1 MSLFTRRHSVRRV
14 LSLTIAS
21 LAVTAPLASATTPEF
36 SSADR
41 ALQTITAGSS
51 GNFATETA
59 GLRAF
64 FGGSAGPAI
73 VIAHPFVA
81 VGGRADAGELW
92 VLPASGT
99 GSSPISGASLALHVV
114 GGARFRIGADVI
126 DAGDVNGDG
135 RSDLLATAPRKGV
148 AGYKTP
154 GSAFVIYGRS
164 SGGTID
170 LSAPPVGYGFEIK
183 GISDTAYGTGTGNAT
198 SGDFT
203 GDGLSDIALV
213 GGYWKKG
220 GFNYSTAIYL
230 IKGARS
236 SSTVDLQKL
245 SSSRGLKL
253 VSFPTPAIPTVASA
267 GDANGDGRPDLAVGA
282 PHINLLGA
290 KYPVSA
296 AYVLFTPTRLKT
308 TALPTVGS
316 TGYRISGYA
325 GPGTWAPVI
334 TSLGDANG
342 DGKGDIATITDSG
355 GLGSSG
361 GGRATVVFGSASTQ
375 TVNAS
380 SPGNRGYVVRATAPG
395 GGLSRMFDAIASAG
409 DANGDGKADL
419 LIRELV
425 STPGAS
431 KPQSLIL
438 LTGRSA
444 GSAGIAP
451 LDAGLL
457 TSPDARIVIPDIACA
472 ADNVTTGFAHSFG
485 ELPNSSGKFLIGS
498 LGATECSDRVEVVS
512 VR

>member
-1 MSLFTRRHSVRRV
+1 MSFSARRHQVRRV
-14 LSLTIAS
+14 VFILIAGF
-21 LAVTAPLASATTPEF
+21 PLIAQPARASTPEF

-41 ALQTITAGSS
+41 AVQTITAGTN
-51 GNFATETA
+51 GNLASETA
-59 GLRAF
+59 GLKTF
-64 FGGSAGPAI
+64 FGQSSGPAI
-73 VIAHPFVA
+73 AISHPYVS
-81 VGGRADAGELW
+81 VLGRPDAGELW
-92 VLPASGT
+92 VLQASGA
-99 GSSPISGASLALHVV
+99 GASPISGVSPALHVI
-114 GGARFRIGADVI
+114 GGARFRIGADLLDV
-126 DAGDVNGDG
+126 GDVNGDG

-164 SGGTID
+164 NGGTID
-170 LSAPPVGYGFEIK
+170 LTSPAAGYGFEIK
-183 GISDTAYGTGTGNAT
+183 GISDTAYGTNTGNAT
-198 SGDFT
+198 GADFT

-236 SSTVDLQKL
+236 SGTVDLQKL
-245 SSSRGLKL
+245 STARGLKL
-253 VSFPTPAIPTVASA
+253 VSFPTPAIPTVVGA

-282 PHINLLGA
+282 PHINLPGS

-296 AYVLFTPTRLKT
+296 GYVLFTATKLKT
-308 TALPTVGS
+308 IALPTIGS
-316 TGYRISGYA
+316 NGYRISGYA

-355 GLGSSG
+355 GLGTSG
-361 GGRATVVFGSASTQ
+361 GGRASVVFGSSSTS

-380 SPGNRGYVVRATAPG
+380 SPGSRGYVITSTAPG
-395 GGLSRMFDAIASAG
+395 GGLSRMFDGLASAG
-409 DANGDGKADL
+409 DANGDGKSDL

-431 KPQSLIL
+431 KPQSLL
-438 LTGRSA
+438 LVTGRTV
-444 GSAGIAP
+444 GPTGIAP

-457 TSPDARIVIPDIACA
+457 ESPNARIVIPDIACA

-485 ELPNSSGKFLIGS
+485 ELPGASGKFLIAS

-512 VR
+512 LR